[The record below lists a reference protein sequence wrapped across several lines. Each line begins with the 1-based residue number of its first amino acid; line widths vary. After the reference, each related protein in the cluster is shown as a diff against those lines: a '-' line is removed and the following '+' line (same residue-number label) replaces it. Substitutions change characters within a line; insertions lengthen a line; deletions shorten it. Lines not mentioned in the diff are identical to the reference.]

1 MTRYK
6 LLFVSAGIGAVALL
20 GSSVV
25 ASSDRHESSEADEA
39 DQSETATT
47 VQFEQSD
54 GDSSRGRSQSTT
66 RRESIK
72 RNVDPIFRTP

>member
-6 LLFVSAGIGAVALL
+6 LLFVSAGVGAVALL
-20 GSSVV
+20 GTSVV
-25 ASSDRHESSEADEA
+25 GSSDRHEADEA

-47 VQFEQSD
+47 VQFEHS
-54 GDSSRGRSQSTT
+54 GVGSRRDRSRSTT

-72 RNVDPIFRTP
+72 RTVDPIFRTP